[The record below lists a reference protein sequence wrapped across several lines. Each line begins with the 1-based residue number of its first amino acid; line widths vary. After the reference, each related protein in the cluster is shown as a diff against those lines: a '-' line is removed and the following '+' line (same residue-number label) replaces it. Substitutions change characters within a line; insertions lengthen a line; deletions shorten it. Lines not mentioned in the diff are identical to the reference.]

1 MPLPYPPKPA
11 GVSDEVHRVANEPQA
26 AAAASVAELVSA
38 NYANPTLSC
47 DVVLKGGVTSGIVYP
62 TALCRLAQ
70 DFRFKRIGG
79 TSVGALAAA
88 AAAAA
93 EVGRTLPG
101 AGFGA
106 FATLST
112 ELSEGDNLLNLFVP
126 AKSLRP
132 LFDVLLSAVQPR
144 PLWQLLGI
152 VLAAA
157 ARHFWACTLVAAV
170 VTIAGT
176 TLVYLGNGWFPALET
191 ALLGAVFLVIALAV
205 RVYGYVT
212 GRLPH
217 FGFGLCSGSRAG
229 TGMSASPPGGSE
241 PSPERAPLIEFL
253 ADRLNLYAGRGL
265 VSQGTPAITFGDLWG
280 DRQPPKDM
288 AAVPHGVVDLAMMT
302 TNLTLGRPH
311 RIPFD
316 PEDEFAFYFDVDEFE
331 EIFPKRI
338 VAQMKAASQPAPATV
353 LAKLHEQNIDRGD
366 LRTFP
371 DRADLPLIVAARM
384 SMSYPVLFRT
394 IPVYVEDK
402 VPTEFGDTFVRR
414 CLLSDG
420 GLTSN
425 MPLHFFDGPYPRWP
439 TFAIDLRGIP
449 KERQTVP
456 NPKPEE
462 FAFMA
467 GQRSQD
473 FTDIRLGASG
483 IVSLVTAFIG
493 TMQNWND
500 SVMMR
505 VPGYVERTVQIAL
518 SSTEGGV
525 NLNMSTDTRK
535 MLAQRGLLAG
545 EILDGRFI
553 PDGQRNSRW
562 LAHRATRASSF
573 LSMAERLGID
583 SIVESKFDFSP
594 GPQQQAV
601 IGGLAD
607 PAAAYAEALGSAF
620 GSASSETPITK
631 NARSPH
637 PELHTRPRL

>member
-152 VLAAA
+152 VVAAA
-157 ARHFWACTLVAAV
+157 ARHFWACTLVVAFL
-170 VTIAGT
+170 TIAGT
-176 TLVYLGNGWFPALET
+176 TAAYEGKGWFSALET
-191 ALLGAVFLVIALAV
+191 ALLGAVILVIVLVV
-205 RVYGYVT
+205 RVYHYIT
-212 GRLPH
+212 GRLPRA
-217 FGFGLCSGSRAG
+217 GFGLCSGSRVG
-229 TGMSASPPGGSE
+229 TGTSAPPAGESPPSA
-241 PSPERAPLIEFL
+241 ERAPLIEFL
-253 ADRLNLYAGRGL
+253 ADRLNMYAGRGL
-265 VSQGTPAITFGDLWG
+265 VSQGAPALTFGDLWR

-288 AAVPHGVVDLAMMT
+288 ATAPNGVVDLAMIT

-331 EIFPKRI
+331 EIFPKGI
-338 VAQMKAASQPAPATV
+338 VAQMTAASQPAPASV
-353 LAKLHEQNIDRGD
+353 LAKLHEDGIDHGE

-371 DRADLPLIVAARM
+371 ERADLPLIVAARM

-394 IPVYVEDK
+394 IPVFVEDRIK
-402 VPTEFGDTFVRR
+402 TESGDTFVRR

-449 KERQTVP
+449 KERQSVP
-456 NPKPEE
+456 NPKPDE

-473 FTDIRLGASG
+473 FTEIGAGASG

-505 VPGYVERTVQIAL
+505 VPGYVDRTVQIAL

-545 EILDGRFI
+545 EILDRRFAN
-553 PDGQRNSRW
+553 DGQRNSRW
-562 LAHRATRASSF
+562 LEHRTTRASSF

-583 SIVESKFDFSP
+583 YTTELKFDFSP
-594 GPQQQAV
+594 GPQQKAM
-601 IGGLAD
+601 IATLAE
-607 PAAAYAEALGSAF
+607 PAAGYAQELESAF
-620 GSASSETPITK
+620 GAASPTSPIAA
-631 NARSPH
+631 NAPPPH